1 MESANTGTPVQPN
14 MSAMEAIAHQYS
26 VHNIYTQE
34 DRNAALGRH
43 TVQQLNVSNS
53 DSSDVMFAGAVGGA
67 VTAGAAKSLAEFSW
81 TIAALAAG
89 AATPLCT
96 LSKEVTQQM
105 TPLQHA
111 EYELAQIKKIKDS
124 LMATSMGSSGF
135 EANGSELYVFQELA
149 QKYNQPCRI
158 LRMLWSG
165 AYAPMFENNTTK
177 FTNALLR
184 MLREE
189 YHMTGTEGGDKHT
202 WPIMSCF
209 VALLV
214 SQNKYPNP
222 AQHPGFQ
229 KLARGREVPQE
240 MHHELAEFMF
250 LASHIML
257 GSGHPDALPAKTLYR
272 ERCKANYT
280 YYMDRLEQDVASLE
294 NDVRILRV
302 MQRENLQTPADNIEA
317 STESA

>member
-1 MESANTGTPVQPN
+1 MKSANTGTPVQQN

-26 VHNIYTQE
+26 VDDIYTQE
-34 DRNAALGRH
+34 DKNAALGRH

-53 DSSDVMFAGAVGGA
+53 DSSDVMFAGAMGGA

-89 AATPLCT
+89 SATPLCA

-111 EYELAQIKKIKDS
+111 EYELAQIKRIKDS
-124 LMATSMGSSGF
+124 LMATRMGSSGF

-165 AYAPMFENNTTK
+165 AYAPIFENNTAN
-177 FTNALLR
+177 FINALLR

-189 YHMTGTEGGDKHT
+189 YHMTRTEGGDKHT
-202 WPIMSCF
+202 GPIMICL
-209 VALLV
+209 VALLHA
-214 SQNKYPNP
+214 PNP
-222 AQHPGFQ
+222 AQCPGFQ
-229 KLARGREVPQE
+229 KLARRREVPQE
-240 MHHELAEFMF
+240 MHHELAELMF
-250 LASHIML
+250 LASHIMY
-257 GSGHPDALPAKTLYR
+257 GSSLPGASPAKTLYR
-272 ERCKANYT
+272 DRCKANYI

-294 NDVRILRV
+294 NDVRILKAT
-302 MQRENLQTPADNIEA
+302 QQQKLQPPTENT
-317 STESA
+317 TESI

>member
-1 MESANTGTPVQPN
+1 MEPANTGTPVQPN

-105 TPLQHA
+105 TPLLHA

-177 FTNALLR
+177 FTNALLH

-189 YHMTGTEGGDKHT
+189 YHMTRTEGGDKHT
-202 WPIMSCF
+202 FPIMICL
-209 VALLV
+209 VALLHA
-214 SQNKYPNP
+214 PNP
-222 AQHPGFQ
+222 AQCPRFQ
-229 KLARGREVPQE
+229 KLARSREVPQE
-240 MHHELAEFMF
+240 MHHELAELMF
-250 LASHIML
+250 LASHIMH
-257 GSGHPDALPAKTLYR
+257 GSSHPGALPAKTLYR
-272 ERCKANYT
+272 DRCKANYT
-280 YYMDRLEQDVASLE
+280 YYMDRLEQDVAGLE
-294 NDVRILRV
+294 KDVRILKAI
-302 MQRENLQTPADNIEA
+302 QQQKLQPPTENT
-317 STESA
+317 TESI

>member
-1 MESANTGTPVQPN
+1 MKSANTGTPDQQS
-14 MSAMEAIAHQYS
+14 MSAMEAIAHQHS

-111 EYELAQIKKIKDS
+111 EYELAQIKKIKES
-124 LMATSMGSSGF
+124 LMATRMDSSDF

-165 AYAPMFENNTTK
+165 AYAPIFENNTTN
-177 FTNALLR
+177 FINALLR

-189 YHMTGTEGGDKHT
+189 YHMTRTEGGDKHT
-202 WPIMSCF
+202 GPIMICL
-209 VALLV
+209 VALLHA
-214 SQNKYPNP
+214 PNP
-222 AQHPGFQ
+222 AQCPGFQ
-229 KLARGREVPQE
+229 KLAHRREVPQE
-240 MHHELAEFMF
+240 MHNELAELMF
-250 LASHIML
+250 LASHIMYGMY
-257 GSGHPDALPAKTLYR
+257 GSSLPGALPAKTLYR
-272 ERCKANYT
+272 DRCKANYT

-294 NDVRILRV
+294 NDVRILKAI
-302 MQRENLQTPADNIEA
+302 QQQKLQPLTENT
-317 STESA
+317 TESI

>member
-1 MESANTGTPVQPN
+1 MKSANTGTPVQHN
-14 MSAMEAIAHQYS
+14 MSAMEAAAHQYS

-67 VTAGAAKSLAEFSW
+67 VTTGAAKSLAEFSW

-105 TPLQHA
+105 TALQHA
-111 EYELAQIKKIKDS
+111 EYELAQIKKIKES
-124 LMATSMGSSGF
+124 LMATSMGSSDF

-165 AYAPMFENNTTK
+165 AYAPMFENNTTY
-177 FTNALLR
+177 FINALLR

-189 YHMTGTEGGDKHT
+189 YHMTRTEGGDKHT
-202 WPIMSCF
+202 GPIMICL
-209 VALLV
+209 VALLHA
-214 SQNKYPNP
+214 PNP
-222 AQHPGFQ
+222 AQCPGFQ
-229 KLARGREVPQE
+229 KLAHRREVPQE
-240 MHHELAEFMF
+240 MHHELAELMF
-250 LASHIML
+250 LASQIMY
-257 GSGHPDALPAKTLYR
+257 GSSHPGALPAKTLYR
-272 ERCKANYT
+272 DRCKANYT